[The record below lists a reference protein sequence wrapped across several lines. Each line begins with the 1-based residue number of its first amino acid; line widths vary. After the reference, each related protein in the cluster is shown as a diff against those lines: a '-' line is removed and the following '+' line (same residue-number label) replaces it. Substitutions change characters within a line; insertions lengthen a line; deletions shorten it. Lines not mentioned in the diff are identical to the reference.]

1 MSQKPRFRT
10 PCDSQHVKDSE
21 NLQHSTSRKNLPEPC
36 QLQLSNKQKV
46 SSQFSAAYLKS
57 TLNVKHFEKEDNP
70 YRVCIFE
77 IRDWEICFKLNVSKA
92 SFQNTLR

>member
-57 TLNVKHFEKEDNP
+57 TSNVEHFEKEDN
-70 YRVCIFE
+70 RIFE
-77 IRDWEICFKLNVSKA
+77 IRDCEIRFSLNVSKT
-92 SFQNTLR
+92 SFQNTLRRSTC